1 VEVNVQT
8 STRHSGILSAVI
20 KGFSQ
25 NASIKEMEIK
35 KGIKTDWGQNKKV
48 NRKKSNKEAYL

>member
-8 STRHSGILSAVI
+8 STRYSGILSGVI

-25 NASIKEMEIK
+25 NAGIKEMEIK
-35 KGIKTDWGQNKKV
+35 KGIQTDWGQNKKV
-48 NRKKSNKEAYL
+48 KQKKSNKEMYL

>member
-8 STRHSGILSAVI
+8 STRHFGILSGVI

-25 NASIKEMEIK
+25 NAGMKEMEIK
-35 KGIKTDWGQNKKV
+35 KGIKTGQNKKV
-48 NRKKSNKEAYL
+48 EQKKSNKEVYL